1 MSELLAFITV
11 TAWPLIPLLWIP
23 VHLFPPFFRKIQ
35 FFTYLLPLCVWLPL
49 AYVLY
54 QNKALL
60 LQAKVEFPLIIRGA
74 GFLLLA
80 GGTLL
85 HFWTGKLLTFRG
97 IIGLPEIS
105 GMVKGEFVR
114 KGAFSF
120 VRHPTYL
127 AHTIMFSGVFFISG
141 VTAAGII
148 TLLDFAVVH
157 LLIIPLEEKELLV
170 RFGNAYRQYIYDVP
184 RFFPGPGRKRQT

>member
-11 TAWPLIPLLWIP
+11 TAWPVIPLFWIP

-49 AYVLY
+49 AYFLY

-60 LQAKVEFPLIIRGA
+60 LQAQVEFPLIIRGA
-74 GFLLLA
+74 GLLLLA

-85 HFWTGKLLTFRG
+85 HLWTGKLLSLRG

-105 GMVKGEFVR
+105 GMIKGGIVR
-114 KGAFSF
+114 KGAFSI

-141 VTAAGII
+141 VIAAGI
-148 TLLDFAVVH
+148 TALLDFAVVH
-157 LLIIPLEEKELLV
+157 LFIIPLEEKELLV
-170 RFGNAYRQYIYDVP
+170 RFGNGYRQYIHDVP
-184 RFFPGPGRKRQT
+184 RFFPQAGRKRKT